1 MFVKSGGSKV
11 ELCRGNAGIKTD
23 KLESLRIAVAKDSP
37 MWETLDIC
45 IKVVD
50 KNSLDILVPRLAQMV
65 RSAVGLNTRVGVASF
80 ITLLVQKV
88 MIDIKPFTAL
98 LLKLLYSAVLEERSS
113 AVKRAFASSCATVLK
128 YASPSQAQK
137 LIEDTT
143 SLHFGGKNDQLSG
156 AILIKAYL
164 SNAADII
171 FKSCFLCS
179 LFMFYLLSNVSD
191 ASLIYFS

>member
-1 MFVKSGGSKV
+1 MLHF
-11 ELCRGNAGIKTD
+11 
-23 KLESLRIAVAKDSP
+23 SLLQSYGFIRFLSDF
-37 MWETLDIC
+37 
-45 IKVVD
+45 
-50 KNSLDILVPRLAQMV
+50 
-65 RSAVGLNTRVGVASF
+65 RVGVASF

-164 SNAADII
+164 SNASDII

>member
-1 MFVKSGGSKV
+1 MLECLPSLEDQRLNYV
-11 ELCRGNAGIKTD
+11 EMHAGNAGIKTE

-128 YASPSQAQK
+128 YARPSQAQK

-143 SLHFGGKNDQLSG
+143 SLHFGWKNDQLSG
-156 AILIKAYL
+156 AIQQI
-164 SNAADII
+164 
-171 FKSCFLCS
+171 
-179 LFMFYLLSNVSD
+179 
-191 ASLIYFS
+191 